1 VKPLV
6 AIVGRPNVGKS
17 ALFNRILQQRRSIV
31 EAQPGVTRD
40 RIYAPAD
47 WAGREFTLV
56 DTGGLDSAGSS
67 DLAVL
72 VGHQARL
79 AMTESDLLLF
89 VVDGKEGLTAA
100 DREAAEVFRRSGK
113 PVIVVVSK
121 LDRPDSDAALWD
133 FLELGFGEPIG
144 VSALHGLGTGDLL
157 DRIVLQLP
165 EDKPAE
171 PAGSGVPVAIV
182 GKPNVGKSSL
192 LNAILGEERMIVH
205 GQPGTTRDAVDVTL
219 TWEGQPITLIDTAGL
234 RRRARRGPS
243 LEQYSVM
250 RTTRA
255 VQRAWVALMV
265 VDAAEPLTEQDR
277 RIAGFVHESGRASVL
292 LGNKWDRA
300 RGTYP
305 KSQHFVG
312 ELRRELPF
320 LDYVPVLTVS
330 ALTGEGLDRV
340 MPAVLAAAERHGTRM
355 ATRLVNAVIH
365 EALTIHPPSADL
377 KVSFGSQVGTR
388 PPHFLFFVNDPAG
401 VPVSYRR
408 FLEHRLR
415 EAFDFTATPLR
426 LSFRAR
432 RAGKTRMRRGGG

>member
-1 VKPLV
+1 MKPLV

-47 WAGREFTLV
+47 WSGREFTLV
-56 DTGGLDSAGSS
+56 DTGGLDTAGSS
-67 DLAVL
+67 DLAL
-72 VGHQARL
+72 MVGHQARQ
-79 AMTESDLLLF
+79 AMAEAALLLF
-89 VVDGKEGLTAA
+89 VVDGKEGLMAA
-100 DREAAEVFRRSGK
+100 DREAAEVFRRTGK

-121 LDRPDSDAALWD
+121 LDKPDSDSALWD
-133 FLELGFGEPIG
+133 FLELGFGEPVG

-165 EDKPAE
+165 AEDPVE
-171 PAGSGVPVAIV
+171 PATAGIPVAIV

-192 LNAILGEERMIVH
+192 LNAILGEDRMIVH
-205 GQPGTTRDAVDVTL
+205 GEPGTTRDAVDVTL
-219 TWEGQPITLIDTAGL
+219 TWEGQPVTLIDTAGL

-255 VQRAWVALMV
+255 VQRAWVVLVV

-292 LGNKWDRA
+292 LGNKWDLA
-300 RGTYP
+300 RETYP
-305 KSQHFVG
+305 KGQLFVA

-320 LDYVPVLTVS
+320 MDYVPVLTVS

-340 MPAVLAAAERHGTRM
+340 VPAALAAAERHGSRM
-355 ATRLVNAVIH
+355 TTRLVNDAVQ
-365 EALTIHPPSADL
+365 EALAIHPPGADL
-377 KVSFGSQVGTR
+377 KISFGSQVGTR

-401 VPVSYRR
+401 VPTAYRR

-415 EAFDFTATPLR
+415 DAFDFTATPLR

-432 RAGKTRMRRGGG
+432 RARRTKKGGG

>member
-1 VKPLV
+1 MKPLV

-40 RIYAPAD
+40 RVYAPAD
-47 WAGREFTLV
+47 WSGREFTLV
-56 DTGGLDSAGSS
+56 DTGGLDTAGSS
-67 DLAVL
+67 DLAL
-72 VGHQARL
+72 MVGHQARQ
-79 AMTESDLLLF
+79 AMAEADLLVF
-89 VVDGKEGLTAA
+89 VVDGKEGLMAA

-121 LDRPDSDAALWD
+121 LDRPDSDASLWD
-133 FLELGFGEPIG
+133 FLELGFGEPVG
-144 VSALHGLGTGDLL
+144 VSAIHGLGTGDLL

-165 EDKPAE
+165 SEEPAE
-171 PAGSGVPVAIV
+171 PAATGIPVAIV

-192 LNAILGEERMIVH
+192 LNAILGEDRMIVH
-205 GQPGTTRDAVDVTL
+205 DQPGTTRDAVDVTL
-219 TWEGQPITLIDTAGL
+219 AWEGQPVTLIDTAGL

-255 VQRAWVALMV
+255 VQRAWVVLLV

-292 LGNKWDRA
+292 LGNKWDLA
-300 RGTYP
+300 RETYP
-305 KSQHFVG
+305 KSQLFAA

-320 LDYVPVLTVS
+320 MDYVPVLTVS

-340 MPAVLAAAERHGTRM
+340 VPAALAAAERHGSRVT
-355 ATRLVNAVIH
+355 TRLVNDAVQ
-365 EALTIHPPSADL
+365 EALAIHPPGADL
-377 KVSFGSQVGTR
+377 KISFGSQVGTR
-388 PPHFLFFVNDPAG
+388 PPHFVFFVNDPAG
-401 VPVSYRR
+401 VPAAYRR

-415 EAFDFTATPLR
+415 DAFDFTATPLR

-432 RAGKTRMRRGGG
+432 RAGRTRKGGG